1 MIHYY
6 CKVKT
11 MKKSIIALILALT
24 PPLAAHVAYH
34 ERYDY
39 STSRPY
45 KIKQEIE
52 KSIALY
58 SHFSSPEDLDMV
70 TFTLEDSD
78 FDPAL
83 TLNGQFGEVEEGQES
98 LENEDHPLVVTDD
111 NGVTGR
117 RFHVGSLVPGCA
129 SYAMILPIVA
139 IVGPEQEYL
148 PAWEGSEHLPF
159 TLQEGQGM
167 MILDNEEQGDLWYEK
182 FTFKSYFDQKKTSII
197 LSRPGT
203 YLVYVWEPRGNT
215 GDYVLELGDI
225 EVFGVPEIIRAMW
238 YENYLVYD
246 GEITC
251 QECVDELEEVDGPNP
266 TIWEIIDR
274 LMFII
279 G

>member
-1 MIHYY
+1 
-6 CKVKT
+6 